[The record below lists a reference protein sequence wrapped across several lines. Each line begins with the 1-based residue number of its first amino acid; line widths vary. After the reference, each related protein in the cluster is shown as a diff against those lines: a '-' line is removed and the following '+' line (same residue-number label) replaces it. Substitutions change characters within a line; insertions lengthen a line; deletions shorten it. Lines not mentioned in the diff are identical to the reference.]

1 MRNRI
6 VVLRQINLLIILILS
21 IGSLS
26 AQCLTEYNKIIPDTH
41 VSINNGFG
49 HSIARYGDYLAV
61 ADPWHDTLAM
71 NGGAVFI
78 YELEVNQ
85 WKPIATLL
93 PSNPEYFA
101 LFGFT
106 LTLTE
111 NYLFVGTRNS
121 PDVYVYAKGSEWKNK
136 TEDQKITSPNGS
148 DSFGRTIKVRSDE
161 EKLLISEANTGGGTV
176 YCYDKP
182 ISGWT
187 EPPVLSQQIEPPID
201 DLGQFQRFGAS
212 IDFEN
217 DLLVIGAPGYNFS
230 VGRVYVYQDQSGG
243 NWSDFQLQAKLDSS
257 YPQGYSPEFGE
268 FLQIIQGNIMVQAQ
282 SLSQHAIFHF
292 KPQANWVDAKADT
305 VYYLTD
311 SLGRERTT
319 PLISYDSSLL
329 VFSTS
334 ANDSIKAHTFQLSS
348 DNVLTKA
355 ADTTLYPKSR
365 FNYFPSGI
373 HIDTSGN
380 LSLGFHHDP
389 INTTDNGVFWTMPKE
404 NSGWDFSERIEQ
416 HYTYYTASE
425 DYFGAEMLKVDDH
438 LFVGSPNDRRTGKGY
453 GSVQI
458 YQKSAEKWQKVHEIL
473 ADSITR
479 KFGSSLQFQN
489 DSLYVGS
496 DSSIY
501 IFQKG
506 SSWSDWMLVEKI
518 IPPDSL
524 FDRTWG
530 FGTHISFSESVLVT
544 TATIDNAYSRGIRNT
559 LFIYEKGPAGWEYKQ
574 HIILREPKNIQDILA
589 SPIDVLGETI
599 LMTDFE
605 AYIVEKDDAG
615 TWSIS
620 AKLSNIDR
628 NYLNRFAHSV
638 ILTDSLAYVGAM
650 FADRG
655 VRNSGAVYIFER
667 EGEKWVDNFEPMVIE
682 PSEKLENMYFG
693 ADIQLFEDK
702 LAVGAHRSQYFF
714 GLQGYTGDQA
724 SESLGSVFIFEAIDD
739 GWSQYRE
746 LGQVYGDTSQVDN
759 MYGINLVFDQDGLLI
774 GAPYDSDITGSKS
787 GAIYHTPIAAF
798 PRITVDSANAAY
810 CALDTLIQLEA
821 AVPGGTWSGPGIV
834 DAAIG
839 TFNPSIADVGIHDL
853 TYTVPCAYRQQ
864 LTLEVTPTFFAE
876 YQQGTV
882 HQLCEEGTVT
892 LLVSATD
899 SVAYQW
905 SYLPE
910 GEDEV
915 QVLEDSIAQIE
926 VSRAGKYSV
935 VVSNSCLQQ
944 QLDTIYVSIAD
955 PPIL

>member
-1 MRNRI
+1 M
-6 VVLRQINLLIILILS
+6 
-21 IGSLS
+21 
-26 AQCLTEYNKIIPDTH
+26 
-41 VSINNGFG
+41 
-49 HSIARYGDYLAV
+49 
-61 ADPWHDTLAM
+61 
-71 NGGAVFI
+71 
-78 YELEVNQ
+78 
-85 WKPIATLL
+85 
-93 PSNPEYFA
+93 
-101 LFGFT
+101 
-106 LTLTE
+106 
-111 NYLFVGTRNS
+111 
-121 PDVYVYAKGSEWKNK
+121 
-136 TEDQKITSPNGS
+136 
-148 DSFGRTIKVRSDE
+148 
-161 EKLLISEANTGGGTV
+161 
-176 YCYDKP
+176 
-182 ISGWT
+182 
-187 EPPVLSQQIEPPID
+187 
-201 DLGQFQRFGAS
+201 
-212 IDFEN
+212 
-217 DLLVIGAPGYNFS
+217 
-230 VGRVYVYQDQSGG
+230 
-243 NWSDFQLQAKLDSS
+243 
-257 YPQGYSPEFGE
+257 
-268 FLQIIQGNIMVQAQ
+268 
-282 SLSQHAIFHF
+282 
-292 KPQANWVDAKADT
+292 
-305 VYYLTD
+305 
-311 SLGRERTT
+311 
-319 PLISYDSSLL
+319 
-329 VFSTS
+329 
-334 ANDSIKAHTFQLSS
+334 
-348 DNVLTKA
+348 
-355 ADTTLYPKSR
+355 
-365 FNYFPSGI
+365 
-373 HIDTSGN
+373 
-380 LSLGFHHDP
+380 
-389 INTTDNGVFWTMPKE
+389 
-404 NSGWDFSERIEQ
+404 
-416 HYTYYTASE
+416 
-425 DYFGAEMLKVDDH
+425 
-438 LFVGSPNDRRTGKGY
+438 
-453 GSVQI
+453 
-458 YQKSAEKWQKVHEIL
+458 
-473 ADSITR
+473 
-479 KFGSSLQFQN
+479 
-489 DSLYVGS
+489 
-496 DSSIY
+496 
-501 IFQKG
+501 
-506 SSWSDWMLVEKI
+506 
-518 IPPDSL
+518 
-524 FDRTWG
+524 
-530 FGTHISFSESVLVT
+530 
-544 TATIDNAYSRGIRNT
+544 
-559 LFIYEKGPAGWEYKQ
+559 
-574 HIILREPKNIQDILA
+574 
-589 SPIDVLGETI
+589 
-599 LMTDFE
+599 
-605 AYIVEKDDAG
+605 
-615 TWSIS
+615 
-620 AKLSNIDR
+620 
-628 NYLNRFAHSV
+628 